1 MNLNAED
8 MRYLIKTAETAERY
22 DEMVDYVIQLT
33 MQRLNNDE
41 ELNDEER
48 THLSVAFKNV
58 VGSRRA
64 SWRVLSSIQGKEDKK
79 GNAGNVQKIRTYK
92 GKIEEE
98 LRDLCNKVLDL
109 LGAKLIPKTK
119 SDEGRVF
126 YMKMRGDYYRYIAE
140 FSSGGTREG
149 AA

>member
-1 MNLNAED
+1 MNLNGED
-8 MRYLIKTAETAERY
+8 LRYLVKTAESAERY

-33 MQRLNNDE
+33 MQRLDNGE
-41 ELNDEER
+41 EPNDEER

-79 GNAGNVQKIRTYK
+79 GNAGNVQKIRNYK

-98 LRDLCNKVLDL
+98 LRELCKKVLDL
-109 LGAKLIPKTK
+109 L
-119 SDEGRVF
+119 DH
-126 YMKMRGDYYRYIAE
+126 
-140 FSSGGTREG
+140 
-149 AA
+149 